1 MSSLKT
7 LEDLIPKDYEE
18 SKEDTIKEDTRTEVR
33 MYKVRWVWYHTI
45 LATELLFVILL
56 LLGILIKL

>member
-18 SKEDTIKEDTRTEVR
+18 SKEDTRTEVR

>member
-1 MSSLKT
+1 MKSSKT
-7 LEDLIPKDYEE
+7 LEDLIPKDYKEL
-18 SKEDTIKEDTRTEVR
+18 KEDRRTEVR

>member
-7 LEDLIPKDYEE
+7 LEDLMPKDYEE
-18 SKEDTIKEDTRTEVR
+18 SKEDTRTEVR

-45 LATELLFVILL
+45 LAIELLFVILL